1 MRFLVKDNRAKFFAF
16 VIMENHIHLI
26 WQMLPDSNP
35 EAVQRDFLKYTGV
48 AGGALILGMDGGI
61 AMSKTA
67 SRVALVKTDNRKNGV
82 KTSLK
87 VLNINPVKGKNVLVK
102 PNFNT
107 ADTPPGSTHNDTLI
121 ALVEE
126 IWAMG
131 AKSVSLGERSYPPTR
146 EVMEKKGILPIL
158 DKLNVTV
165 IDFDDLEV
173 KDWVLFKPRKSHWPN
188 GFRIAR
194 PILDTECL
202 ISTGCLKTHQY
213 GGIFTLSLKLHVG
226 VVPTSRHGYD
236 YMKELH
242 GSPHQR
248 KMIAEINEPFK
259 PALVILDG
267 IDAFVDGGPM
277 TGKHAKGEV
286 FLASQDRVAMDAVGV
301 AILKFLGSNE
311 SIMKPK
317 IFDQEQ
323 IARAAELGIGASSAS
338 EIELVP
344 DDEKSRAVRRSCS
357 APLPEPRFGSR
368 LHIVPPVDNRP
379 DWVAALSRH
388 GDLVWEGARASVVE
402 KLLPTGSV

>member
-1 MRFLVKDNRAKFFAF
+1 MPN
-16 VIMENHIHLI
+16 
-26 WQMLPDSNP
+26 
-35 EAVQRDFLKYTGV
+35 T
-48 AGGALILGMDGGI
+48 
-61 AMSKTA
+61 T
-67 SRVALVKTDNRKNGV
+67 SRVALVKTDNREKGV

-87 VLNINPVKGKNVLVK
+87 VLNINPVKGKNVMIK

-107 ADTPPGSTHNDTLI
+107 ADTPPGSTHNDTLV

-146 EVMEKKGILPIL
+146 EVMEKKGILPVL
-158 DKLNVTV
+158 DKLNVKV
-165 IDFDDLEV
+165 VDFDDREDN
-173 KDWVLFKPRKSHWPN
+173 DWVLFKPKKSHWPN

-194 PILDTECL
+194 PILDAECL

-226 VVPTSRHGYD
+226 VVPASRHGYD

-277 TGKHAKGEV
+277 TGRRIRGEV
-286 FLASQDRVAMDAVGV
+286 FLASADRVAVDAVGV
-301 AILKFLGSNE
+301 AILKSLGSNE

-323 IARAAELGIGASSAS
+323 IARAVELGLGASSPT
-338 EIELVP
+338 EIDLIP
-344 DDEKSRAVRRSCS
+344 ADKKSQDYKKAIEEILKR
-357 APLPEPRFGSR
+357 G
-368 LHIVPPVDNRP
+368 
-379 DWVAALSRH
+379 
-388 GDLVWEGARASVVE
+388 
-402 KLLPTGSV
+402 